1 MAKGDRARQLL
12 AESTKSSGQTM
23 KVLVVL
29 DMIDKA
35 DRAVFEEA
43 LRNPRI
49 SDTTIAR
56 AITAMLSEMRLNESL
71 SSSAVRNYRS
81 ATNGQRAVT

>member
-29 DMIDKA
+29 DMIDPA
-35 DRAVFEEA
+35 DRAVFQEA
-43 LRNPRI
+43 LGNPRI
-49 SDTTIAR
+49 SDNTLAR
-56 AITAMLSEMRLNESL
+56 AISAMLAEMGLKETL
-71 SSSAVRNYRS
+71 SSSAVRNYR
-81 ATNGQRAVT
+81 NVHKPRAVT